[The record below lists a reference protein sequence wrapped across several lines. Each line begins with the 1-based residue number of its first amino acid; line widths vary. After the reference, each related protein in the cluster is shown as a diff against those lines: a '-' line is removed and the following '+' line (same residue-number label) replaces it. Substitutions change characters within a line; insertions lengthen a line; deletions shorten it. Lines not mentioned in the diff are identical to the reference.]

1 MLVVPLIDDE
11 VLKRR
16 QQEGTEPAA
25 PGIGLVEEPLF
36 QEARKVT
43 LSEILSVLHGV
54 AAPSHVAIE
63 RLPVG
68 AAQLRERGRAPAE
81 ESPRAASTRLH
92 CVLAKRMAHN
102 PSLRAPAAR
111 GYCRGSIDWRGACGF
126 ANGESRLS
134 HLPEV

>member
-1 MLVVPLIDDE
+1 MLVVPLVDDE

-16 QQEGTEPAA
+16 QQEGTESAA

-54 AAPSHVAIE
+54 AAPSYVAIE

-68 AAQLRERGRAPAE
+68 AAQLRERGRAPSRGVA
-81 ESPRAASTRLH
+81 TRR
-92 CVLAKRMAHN
+92 KYKT
-102 PSLRAPAAR
+102 PLRA
-111 GYCRGSIDWRGACGF
+111 
-126 ANGESRLS
+126 GETHGRRTIR
-134 HLPEV
+134 V